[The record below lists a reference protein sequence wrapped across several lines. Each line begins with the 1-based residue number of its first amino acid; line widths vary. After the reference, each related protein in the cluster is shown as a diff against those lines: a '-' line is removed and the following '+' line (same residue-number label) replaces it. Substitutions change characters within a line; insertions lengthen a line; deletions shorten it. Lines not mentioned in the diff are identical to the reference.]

1 MRTVFCCVL
10 LLALFA
16 CDEDEPCDEG
26 EKHVQGACVPDE
38 GSGNAGDGDDD
49 DKGDSGPSG
58 SSGKGGSSGAS
69 GKGGASGGGTND
81 AGMTEQD
88 AGGSAECSEDRDAIL
103 GEDCTTDDDCNC
115 AAPYCAKMP
124 GAAMGFCTVFCNPD
138 PDDCPDAYMCFDLS
152 KLGVE
157 GYEPFCVME

>member
-1 MRTVFCCVL
+1 MRTGLCCVL
-10 LLALFA
+10 LLALLALLA

-26 EKHVQGACVPDE
+26 EKHVQGACAPDE
-38 GSGNAGDGDDD
+38 GSGKAGDGDED
-49 DKGDSGPSG
+49 DKADAGPSG
-58 SSGKGGSSGAS
+58 SSGKGGSSG
-69 GKGGASGGGTND
+69 SGGSATKD

-88 AGGSAECSEDRDAIL
+88 AGGSAECSEDQGAIL
-103 GEDCTTDDDCNC
+103 GEDCATDDDCNC

-124 GAAMGFCTVFCNPD
+124 GAAMGFCTVFCTPE

-157 GYEPFCVME
+157 GYDPFCVME